1 MKAPAAAAGFCW
13 PVRVY
18 WEDTDAGGVVFYAN
32 YLRYMERARTEWCRA
47 AGIDQSRLQAEEGL
61 VFTVVSTEVEYLRPA
76 RLDDLL
82 TVTVAIET
90 ARRASLTLA
99 QEVRRGDRDGELLV
113 RGRVRVAC
121 VDTAGFRPRAFPG
134 SFRRLVAA

>member
-1 MKAPAAAAGFCW
+1 MNLPAATTGFCW

-47 AGIDQSRLQAEEGL
+47 AGIDQSRLQAEQGL
-61 VFTVVSTEVEYLRPA
+61 VFTVVHTEVEYLRPA

-82 TVTVAIET
+82 AVMVAIES
-90 ARRASLTLA
+90 AKRASLTML
-99 QEVRRGDRDGELLV
+99 QEVRRGGRDGELLV

-121 VDTAGFRPRAFPG
+121 IELAGFRPRAFPET
-134 SFRRLVAA
+134 FRRLLAA